1 MINRGVVP
9 EWLARSNFERRFILI
24 EEHDLAL
31 DARLSERLMG
41 MYGIRLSDDGRLH
54 RLVETSE
61 GNWVIPLTEP
71 PRSYSPECRLT
82 THSNTTKSS
91 I

>member
-1 MINRGVVP
+1 M
-9 EWLARSNFERRFILI
+9 LI

-41 MYGIRLSDDGRLH
+41 MYGIRLSDDELH

-61 GNWVIPLTEP
+61 GNG
-71 PRSYSPECRLT
+71 YA
-82 THSNTTKSS
+82 H
-91 I
+91 